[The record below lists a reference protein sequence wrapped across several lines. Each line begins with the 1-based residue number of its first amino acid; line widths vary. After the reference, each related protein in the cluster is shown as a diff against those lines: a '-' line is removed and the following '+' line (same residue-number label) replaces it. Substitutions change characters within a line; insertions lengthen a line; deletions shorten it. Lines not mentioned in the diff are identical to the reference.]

1 MKIFL
6 SVLSIMMLSF
16 SITFAGTLKVTNNS
30 SNVDN
35 HKLWKETIIPTFEK
49 ENPDIKVEMTIY
61 DHEAYKTQI
70 RNFLPAEPP
79 DVVNWFSGNRM
90 KFFVNQG
97 LFEDVSDV
105 WDQNN
110 LHNELAAARSTMT
123 VDGKQWGVP
132 TGYYQW
138 GFYYRKDIFAKYGLG
153 EPRSMADLMN
163 IFETLKKNGVA
174 PIAIGTKYLWT
185 AAGWFDFLNLRI
197 NGYDFHMALMDGEVS
212 YEDQRLDRVFD
223 VWGEIAKSGYYIDN
237 HASYS
242 WQEGMAPMING
253 DAAMYLLG
261 NFIIPD
267 LMRAGLKGKIGYF
280 QFPVIDGS
288 VRTYEEAP
296 TDSMH
301 IPARAKNKKDAKKL
315 LAFLGRADIQKIIAD
330 ASGNLSTNNQS
341 PPPTDEFLKIGF
353 KVLSESAGLAQFY
366 DRDTPPEMAKEGMKG
381 FQEFMVKPDRE
392 KQIRQRIERARKRI
406 FKK

>member
-163 IFETLKKNGVA
+163 IFETLKKNGVT

-267 LMRAGLKGKIGYF
+267 LMRAGLEGKIGYF

-301 IPARAKNKKDAKKL
+301 IPARAKNKKDARRF

-330 ASGNLSTNNQS
+330 ASGMLSTNNQS

>member
-132 TGYYQW
+132 TTY
-138 GFYYRKDIFAKYGLG
+138 IFAKYGLG

-163 IFETLKKNGVA
+163 IFETLNKNGVT

-212 YEDQRLDRVFD
+212 YEDRRLDRVFD

-267 LMRAGLKGKIGYF
+267 LMRAGLEGKIGYF

-315 LAFLGRADIQKIIAD
+315 LAFLGREDIQKIIAD

>member
-132 TGYYQW
+132 TTYYQW

-301 IPARAKNKKDAKKL
+301 IPARAKNKKDARRF

>member
-30 SNVDN
+30 SNADI
-35 HKLWKETIIPTFEK
+35 HKLWKEKIIPTFEK

-90 KFFVNQG
+90 KFFVNQD

-132 TGYYQW
+132 TTYYQW

-163 IFETLKKNGVA
+163 IFETLKKNGVT

-267 LMRAGLKGKIGYF
+267 LMRAGLEGKIGYF

-301 IPARAKNKKDAKKL
+301 IPARAKNKKDARRF

-330 ASGNLSTNNQS
+330 ASGMLSTNNQS

>member
-132 TGYYQW
+132 TTYYQW

-301 IPARAKNKKDAKKL
+301 IPARAKNKKDARRF

-330 ASGNLSTNNQS
+330 ASGMLSTNNQS

>member
-6 SVLSIMMLSF
+6 SILSIMMLSF

-163 IFETLKKNGVA
+163 IFETLKKNGVT
-174 PIAIGTKYLWT
+174 PVAIGTKYLWT

-267 LMRAGLKGKIGYF
+267 LMRAGLEGKIGYF

-301 IPARAKNKKDAKKL
+301 IPARAKNKKDARRF

-330 ASGNLSTNNQS
+330 ASGMLSTNNQS

>member
-132 TGYYQW
+132 TTYYQW

-197 NGYDFHMALMDGEVS
+197 NGYDFHMALMDGEIS

-267 LMRAGLKGKIGYF
+267 LMRAGLEGKIGYF

-301 IPARAKNKKDAKKL
+301 IPARAKNKKDARRF

-330 ASGNLSTNNQS
+330 ASGMLSTNNQS

>member
-267 LMRAGLKGKIGYF
+267 LMRAGLEGKIGYF

-301 IPARAKNKKDAKKL
+301 IPARAKNKKDARRF

>member
-1 MKIFL
+1 
-6 SVLSIMMLSF
+6 MLSF

-132 TGYYQW
+132 TTYYQW

-163 IFETLKKNGVA
+163 IFETLKKNGVT

-267 LMRAGLKGKIGYF
+267 LMRAGLEGKIGYF

-301 IPARAKNKKDAKKL
+301 IPARAKNKKDARRF

-330 ASGNLSTNNQS
+330 ASGMLSTNNQS

>member
-163 IFETLKKNGVA
+163 IFETLKKNGVT

>member
-132 TGYYQW
+132 TTYYQW

-163 IFETLKKNGVA
+163 IFETLKKNGVT

>member
-132 TGYYQW
+132 TTYYQW

-212 YEDQRLDRVFD
+212 YEDQRLDRVFN

-267 LMRAGLKGKIGYF
+267 LMRAGLEGKIGYF

-330 ASGNLSTNNQS
+330 ASGMLSTNNQS

>member
-1 MKIFL
+1 
-6 SVLSIMMLSF
+6 MMLSF

-97 LFEDVSDV
+97 LFEDVSAV

-132 TGYYQW
+132 TTYYQW

-163 IFETLKKNGVA
+163 IFETLKKNGVT

-267 LMRAGLKGKIGYF
+267 LMRAGLEGKIGYF

-301 IPARAKNKKDAKKL
+301 IPARAKNKKDARRF

-330 ASGNLSTNNQS
+330 ASGMLSTNNQS

>member
-132 TGYYQW
+132 TTYYQW

-163 IFETLKKNGVA
+163 IFETLKKNGVT

-223 VWGEIAKSGYYIDN
+223 VWAEIAKSGYYIDN

>member
-35 HKLWKETIIPTFEK
+35 HKLWKDTIIPTFEK

-132 TGYYQW
+132 TTYYQW

-163 IFETLKKNGVA
+163 IFETLKKNGVT

-267 LMRAGLKGKIGYF
+267 LMRAGLEGKIGYF

-301 IPARAKNKKDAKKL
+301 IPARAKNKKDARRF

-330 ASGNLSTNNQS
+330 ASGMLSTNNQS

>member
-132 TGYYQW
+132 TTYYQW

-163 IFETLKKNGVA
+163 IFETLKKNGVT

-341 PPPTDEFLKIGF
+341 PPPTDEFLNFGF

>member
-132 TGYYQW
+132 TTYYQW

-163 IFETLKKNGVA
+163 IFETLKKNGVT

-267 LMRAGLKGKIGYF
+267 LMRAGLEGKIGYF

-301 IPARAKNKKDAKKL
+301 IPTRAKNKKDAKKL